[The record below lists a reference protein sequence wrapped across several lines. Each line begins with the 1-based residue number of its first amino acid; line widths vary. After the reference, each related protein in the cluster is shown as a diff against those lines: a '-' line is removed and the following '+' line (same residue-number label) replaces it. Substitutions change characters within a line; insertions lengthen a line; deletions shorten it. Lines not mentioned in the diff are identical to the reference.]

1 MKSLL
6 AFFLIFPFRR
16 FSGRLALPFAAL
28 PAALLCGQGTKD
40 AATPALQP
48 AETTV
53 GARPAPAEMVPGR
66 DYRIVPNDQIRFRV
80 TGELDEV
87 LIQRVSSQG
96 EISVPLL
103 GAVKVAGFTL
113 RESEGLVEKLYRK
126 AGFFIN
132 PQVILAFETY
142 APRNVSVLG
151 QVNNPNQLDFPIE
164 HSAMGIVSAI
174 TRAGGFTR
182 VARTDAVKV
191 MRIVDGKDVSF
202 TVNVTA
208 YLNETN
214 KEPQFQLQPDDIV
227 FVPERVF

>member
-1 MKSLL
+1 MKNLL
-6 AFFLIFPFRR
+6 TLFRALR
-16 FSGRLALPFAAL
+16 FRHFSGRIALLFAAL
-28 PAALLCGQGTKD
+28 PAALLCGQGAKD
-40 AATPALQP
+40 AL
-48 AETTV
+48 
-53 GARPAPAEMVPGR
+53 PAPTPETVMGS
-66 DYRIVPNDQIRFRV
+66 DYRVVPNDQIRFHV

-103 GAVKVAGFTL
+103 GAVKVAGLTL
-113 RESEGLVEKLYRK
+113 RESERLVEKLYRSG
-126 AGFFIN
+126 GFFIN

-174 TRAGGFTR
+174 TPAGGFTR
-182 VARTDAVKV
+182 DQRTDAVKV
-191 MRIVDGKDVSF
+191 MLIVEGKDVSF
-202 TVNVTA
+202 TVNVAA
-208 YLNETN
+208 YLNETS
-214 KEPQFQLQPDDIV
+214 KEAQFQLQPDDIV